1 MSTVLWTSVAV
12 LVLLIIVCAH
22 EAAHALVLKRLGF
35 PIAEA
40 GLGLP
45 IKPRYVRQPSRRI
58 PFRLSL
64 SPWLLGAY
72 VEPDPKRQEEI
83 EALPYVD
90 SAWYSGAGVIANFLL
105 GGVMWT
111 LLDVIDGLWVTAG
124 IVAAGTVVLWFG
136 RRQIAAYVLPVIG
149 IPTLLG
155 VVYAIVTSV
164 GQPQGPVG
172 LGIFMESSTWYNTL
186 VIGFLLTMSLGIL
199 NLIPIYPLDG
209 GRIADAAFGHLL
221 GTKAAQRFRTVTGV
235 LMMCLVV
242 YSIGSD
248 IFWLAR

>member
-1 MSTVLWTSVAV
+1 MSTVLWTSIAV
-12 LVLLIIVCAH
+12 LFLLIIVCAH

-35 PIAEA
+35 PIVEA
-40 GLGLP
+40 GLGFP
-45 IKPRYVRQPSRRI
+45 FKPRYVRQPSRRI

-72 VEPDPKRQEEI
+72 VEPDPKRQKEI

-90 SAWYSGAGVIANFLL
+90 SAWYSGAGVVANFLL
-105 GGVMWT
+105 GGIMWV
-111 LLDVIDGLWVTAG
+111 LLDVIDSHWTMASIVTAG
-124 IVAAGTVVLWFG
+124 TAVLWFG
-136 RRQIAAYVLPVIG
+136 RRQVAAYVLPVLG

-155 VVYAIVTSV
+155 VVYSLVVSV

-172 LGIFMESSTWYNTL
+172 LGRLMESSTWYDAL
-186 VIGFLLTMSLGIL
+186 IIGYLLTMSLGIL
-199 NLIPIYPLDG
+199 NLIPIYPFDG

-221 GTKAAQRFRTVTGV
+221 GTKAAQRFRAVTGV
-235 LMMCLVV
+235 LMMFLVV